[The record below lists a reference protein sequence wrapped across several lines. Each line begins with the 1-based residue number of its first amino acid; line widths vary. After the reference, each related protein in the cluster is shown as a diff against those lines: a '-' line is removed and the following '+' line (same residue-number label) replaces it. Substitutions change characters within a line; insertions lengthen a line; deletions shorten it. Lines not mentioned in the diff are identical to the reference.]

1 MTSKSSDN
9 DKDKPASGAWEQL
22 SEEWGSTRI
31 VYVIAR
37 YDKEGNQTDFEIDGE
52 PQMDIYAEY
61 GMLVHAVELLR
72 DVMVNGDAVVFEMDD
87 REALDGDD
95 EDDD

>member
-9 DKDKPASGAWEQL
+9 EKDEPSANPWEQL
-22 SEEWGSTRI
+22 SEEWSSTRI

-52 PQMDIYAEY
+52 PQMDIYANY
-61 GMLVHAVELLR
+61 GMLVHAVEILKEI
-72 DVMVNGDAVVFEMDD
+72 MVNGDNLMFEIDD
-87 REALDGDD
+87 VEDGDD
-95 EDDD
+95 

>member
-9 DKDKPASGAWEQL
+9 EDNKPAENPWDQL

-37 YDKEGNQTDFEIDGE
+37 YDKDGNQTDFEIDAE
-52 PQMDIYAEY
+52 PQMDIYANY
-61 GMLVHAVELLR
+61 GMLVHAAEILKE
-72 DVMVNGDAVVFEMDD
+72 VMVNGDNMSFEFDD
-87 REALDGDD
+87 GGVTDG
-95 EDDD
+95 EDDADD